1 MSTSMI
7 SKSVSMTE
15 ASVMQTMWDAI
26 GSELVLL
33 VCFVLGYCFF
43 NFDQVQK
50 RLRAHSGSALLE
62 KQAAADL
69 ASGNYE
75 DCLAKLA
82 KLPMNAAVLALAV
95 QCLVEANRLG
105 EIVAYVEAA
114 VEKCSALRTAEDL
127 KAVLSA
133 LSSGSHGTVITAVCD
148 LFVSHGVRLDDSAS
162 ETLIAVHSAAEN
174 WEGVMSVVRAGSM
187 PARAFARVVKDALKR
202 QDIPAAAE
210 IFTAMQVAGLYLPAH
225 LVTSFVQVGL
235 STVGQEEI
243 LSQLAALKIT
253 PDCLAA
259 LVNAFAMEGNVER
272 VEMLFHFAEQYGV
285 ALSGGA
291 YDAAMKAM
299 ARQNDR
305 RAFAYLAK
313 LLEAGFLTEATCVQ
327 VLVYCAEG
335 HNVPLAEHVL
345 QAARQQGCATLVVY
359 SALIRVY
366 AVARLFHK
374 TCDLYKTLLDEGLE
388 PDTVMYGGL
397 IKAAVECGR
406 LDLSRTLLRKSGT
419 MDIQNY
425 MSLFRACGRER
436 NAKKALDLL
445 TELEQS
451 AVGVDTTAYNCV
463 LDVLIKCNDKRAVAD
478 LFTKMKVTGYVD
490 TISYNTLLKGMGA
503 GATGL
508 TDANM
513 VLAEMRG
520 LELQPNQITYNS
532 LINYAISTGDV
543 SSAWGF
549 VSNMEE
555 ESVPVDNFTCS
566 IMMKG
571 LRHTSASED
580 VDRTLN
586 LIQRAGVCP
595 DEVLVNTL
603 LDACIRLRDVKRLT
617 AALSTFRGSGVVPSE
632 HAYGTVIKAYGHA
645 RAVDEAWAT
654 WKEMLSRKVTPSDA
668 TVATM
673 VEACVANGA
682 ASDARS
688 VLADMRAAGAKVA
701 APYLSLLKGF
711 AQRKEMQPAM
721 EVYADMQAAG
731 VEITVQAFNAVID
744 VCARCGDVERAAE
757 VFREMCL
764 RVTPDLTTYATIIK
778 GYIVQGD
785 LEQAIQLFTLMRKR
799 GVAPDAVLFNA
810 VLDGCAR
817 KQMTSLAGHILSDME
832 SSGIAP
838 SNHTLAILVKLYGKS
853 HDIDTAFAY
862 VDALPL
868 KYGFEPNA
876 QVYTALMSACVST
889 GHMQK
894 AQEVFAKI
902 GSPDAKAFTTLT
914 QGYLK
919 HQDVAGAL
927 RVLETALEQRVQV
940 EQELID
946 NTLFMANRRKVDM
959 SSTPLVAKGASS
971 PRGSPVRAE
980 AETPAS
986 RFQQRRKNGQTW
998 RDQSA

>member
-1 MSTSMI
+1 M
-7 SKSVSMTE
+7 
-15 ASVMQTMWDAI
+15 
-26 GSELVLL
+26 
-33 VCFVLGYCFF
+33 
-43 NFDQVQK
+43 
-50 RLRAHSGSALLE
+50 
-62 KQAAADL
+62 
-69 ASGNYE
+69 
-75 DCLAKLA
+75 
-82 KLPMNAAVLALAV
+82 
-95 QCLVEANRLG
+95 
-105 EIVAYVEAA
+105 
-114 VEKCSALRTAEDL
+114 
-127 KAVLSA
+127 
-133 LSSGSHGTVITAVCD
+133 
-148 LFVSHGVRLDDSAS
+148 
-162 ETLIAVHSAAEN
+162 
-174 WEGVMSVVRAGSM
+174 
-187 PARAFARVVKDALKR
+187 
-202 QDIPAAAE
+202 
-210 IFTAMQVAGLYLPAH
+210 
-225 LVTSFVQVGL
+225 
-235 STVGQEEI
+235 VGQEEI
-243 LSQLAALKIT
+243 LSQLAALQIA

-259 LVNAFAMEGNVER
+259 LVNAFAI
-272 VEMLFHFAEQYGV
+272 
-285 ALSGGA
+285 
-291 YDAAMKAM
+291 
-299 ARQNDR
+299 
-305 RAFAYLAK
+305 
-313 LLEAGFLTEATCVQ
+313 
-327 VLVYCAEG
+327 EG

-478 LFTKMKVTGYVD
+478 LFTKMKVTGFVD
-490 TISYNTLLKGMGA
+490 AISYNTLLKGMGA

-520 LELQPNQITYNS
+520 LQLQPNQITYNS

-555 ESVPVDNFTCS
+555 ECVPVDNFTCS

-571 LRHTSASED
+571 LRHSSASED

-682 ASDARS
+682 ASDART
-688 VLADMRAAGAKVA
+688 VLADMREAGAKVA
-701 APYLSLLKGF
+701 TPYLSLLKNF

-744 VCARCGDVERAAE
+744 V
-757 VFREMCL
+757 
-764 RVTPDLTTYATIIK
+764 
-778 GYIVQGD
+778 
-785 LEQAIQLFTLMRKR
+785 
-799 GVAPDAVLFNA
+799 
-810 VLDGCAR
+810 CAR

-946 NTLFMANRRKVDM
+946 NTLFMAKRRKVDM